1 MTPNNSSIYGCEQG
15 SDFGSAHSLLF
26 LREIYD
32 YIIFFGVFRVFSS
45 VNFLYAQPIVFWRSY
60 APNAPGK
67 LPCSTEIT
75 DFYAENVRSSGVIFA
90 GQKKPGKQISPFS
103 GSLTLLINL

>member
-1 MTPNNSSIYGCEQG
+1 MGVSKPLT
-15 SDFGSAHSLLF
+15 SLLPIHCF
-26 LREIYD
+26 FSGKFM
-32 YIIFFGVFRVFSS
+32 IISYFFGVFRVFSP
-45 VNFLYAQPIVFWRSY
+45 VNFLYAQPIVFLRSY

-67 LPCSTEIT
+67 LSCSTGIT

-103 GSLTLLINL
+103 GSLTFLINL